1 MSDMIASFIRIKHID
16 SFQKLCFLLFLHQY
30 PELTGTSRE
39 FAERL
44 YFGDVRLLEEIIA
57 DLQVVGLVDCVG
69 NRYKLK
75 DGPDVRS
82 SLQYLTGAFED
93 PLTRQEILD
102 QIGHSVPLRYFRRQ
116 LW

>member
-44 YFGDVRLLEEIIA
+44 YFGDVRL
-57 DLQVVGLVDCVG
+57 VDCVE
-69 NRYKLK
+69 NRYKLN

-93 PLTRQEILD
+93 PLARQEILD
-102 QIGHSVPLRYFRRQ
+102 QVRAIVPLSRY
-116 LW
+116 